1 MELNLGL
8 QLVLSIATLAGI
20 DAEPQA
26 PFAFPLSPSGFPLL
40 YNVPSFNYQNSLP
53 IQHQPAAYDDAFMI
67 KKRVSTTAGC
77 RNNDG
82 ALVPCAHST
91 HETPA
96 LRKSPTP
103 RVAAQPYAQCNELEN
118 LVNKER
124 GKIGLRPYHCDANM
138 RWVANQHLDDADEGA
153 AENLAWG
160 DECNLHSWLV
170 KYPCCYTDDFSN
182 PECSWD
188 KPYELSGWDKRT
200 GYEISA
206 WRSDDMTAT
215 RAINQ
220 WRGSSG
226 HYAMI
231 MSKGGWSSL
240 KTVGCGWRNH
250 HAHCWFADEKL

>member
-1 MELNLGL
+1 M
-8 QLVLSIATLAGI
+8 LSIATLAGI

-103 RVAAQPYAQCNELEN
+103 RVAAQPYGNSLIPLLFSFFSFNFALLLNELLLPQLN
-118 LVNKER
+118 
-124 GKIGLRPYHCDANM
+124 AM
-138 RWVANQHLDDADEGA
+138 
-153 AENLAWG
+153 
-160 DECNLHSWLV
+160 SW
-170 KYPCCYTDDFSN
+170 
-182 PECSWD
+182 
-188 KPYELSGWDKRT
+188 RT
-200 GYEISA
+200 
-206 WRSDDMTAT
+206 W
-215 RAINQ
+215 
-220 WRGSSG
+220 
-226 HYAMI
+226 
-231 MSKGGWSSL
+231 
-240 KTVGCGWRNH
+240 
-250 HAHCWFADEKL
+250 